1 MELPPRFNKNYIHH
15 QRSSVANVLREVIFG
30 IEDGMVSTL
39 GSITGIAIG
48 SGDHSIVILA
58 GIVIIAVESISMGIG
73 SYVSN
78 ISHEE
83 MNQRKIKEEKEELR
97 DFPEEE
103 KEELYQMYLADGW
116 SDKLASE
123 MSLEA
128 SNKPELILK
137 EMTMHELKIT
147 CEESTSLKGG
157 IFMFFA
163 YILGGLVPLVS
174 YFFLPIKIAL
184 PLSIVV
190 TLAGLFFLGM
200 GTTKFTKG
208 PVLKS
213 SLRMLFMGGVAL
225 MVGLLA
231 GTLIGQ

>member
-58 GIVIIAVESISMGIG
+58 GIVIISVESISMGIG

-97 DFPEEE
+97 GFSEEE
-103 KEELYQMYLADGW
+103 KEKIYQMYLADGW
-116 SDKLASE
+116 SDKLALE
-123 MSLEA
+123 MSFEA
-128 SNKPELILK
+128 SKKPELILK
-137 EMTMHELKIT
+137 E
-147 CEESTSLKGG
+147 
-157 IFMFFA
+157 
-163 YILGGLVPLVS
+163 
-174 YFFLPIKIAL
+174 
-184 PLSIVV
+184 
-190 TLAGLFFLGM
+190 
-200 GTTKFTKG
+200 
-208 PVLKS
+208 
-213 SLRMLFMGGVAL
+213 
-225 MVGLLA
+225 
-231 GTLIGQ
+231 